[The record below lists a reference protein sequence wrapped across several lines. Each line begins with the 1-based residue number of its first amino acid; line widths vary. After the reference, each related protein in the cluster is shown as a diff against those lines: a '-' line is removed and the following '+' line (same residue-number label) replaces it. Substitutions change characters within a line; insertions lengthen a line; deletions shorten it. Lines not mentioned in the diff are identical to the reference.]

1 MTVDSGSLT
10 MAQYALMA
18 NDPLV
23 EAVIMSLIDNG
34 SIMARDI
41 PFTNKATLK
50 VNGSRIE
57 GNLPTPNWA
66 KLNSEPVASVGV
78 PTPYSEVAYIIR
90 ESVDVDKYL
99 VADVNQI
106 TPVRESQTNMH
117 MKAIAYD
124 FNDKF
129 FNNDHVS
136 GNPDAIVGLK
146 FRIDNGSTY
155 GVRPENKVN
164 GNGVDMTQATLTT
177 STSKD
182 KANIFLELL
191 DQLLWSVGAP
201 DGSPNVVLYMNEVMK
216 RRFNLGLR
224 ALGTD
229 GGLATTQ
236 DQFGRTITSYKG
248 CPVVDPGY
256 KSDQSTR
263 IITVTESADGKNPT
277 GSTFTSIYA
286 VNYGPMNFHGWQFA
300 PLAANDLGLLNNGSI
315 FRTVIDWAGGL
326 INDSNRSIARLYNV
340 KLS

>member
-1 MTVDSGSLT
+1 MTVDSGSMT
-10 MAQYALMA
+10 MAAYALSA

-23 EAVIMSLIDNG
+23 EAIVMSLIDNG

-41 PFTNKATLK
+41 PFTTKATLK
-50 VNGSRIE
+50 VNGSRVE

-66 KLNSEPVASVGV
+66 TINSEPVASIGV
-78 PTPYSEVAYIIR
+78 PTPYQEVAYIIR

-99 VADVNQI
+99 VQDENQI
-106 TPVRESQTNMH
+106 TPVRESQVDMH
-117 MKAIAYD
+117 LKAIAYD

-136 GNPDAIVGLK
+136 GNANAIVGLK
-146 FRIDNGSTY
+146 YRINNGSTY
-155 GVRPENKVN
+155 GVRAENKIDA
-164 GNGVDMTQATLTT
+164 GGVDMTQATLTT

-201 DGSPNVVLYMNEVMK
+201 DGSPSVVLYMNEVMK

-229 GGLATTQ
+229 GGLAIDK
-236 DQFGRTITSYKG
+236 DQFGRTITSYKS

-256 KSDQSTR
+256 KADQSTR
-263 IITVTESADGKNPT
+263 IITTTETAAGAPGS
-277 GSTFTSIYA
+277 STFTSIYA
-286 VNYGPMNFHGWQFA
+286 VNYGPMTFHGWQFEA
-300 PLAANDLGLLNNGSI
+300 LAAHDLGLMNNGTI

-326 INDSNRSIARLYNV
+326 INDSNRSLARLYDI
-340 KLS
+340 KLA